1 MFVIWWGTTKVVNQQ
16 GYAADFCPICREV
29 APMLICNV
37 EMANHVYSVV
47 YGKGETIGHYAQCQQ
62 CKSELPA
69 RMNKFRT
76 LADGIA
82 PLVTLVRT
90 TNPRVYETEKG
101 RLDIERMIKE
111 RSAPLPRDVRFE
123 LMLEKFHAVEPE
135 IRNRLAASR
144 VDLPFVATLLSFIL
158 IGFFVLPMAMRDT
171 EALRRIQAYFLLGTM
186 VFLGYLLLTA
196 HSRYLKGK
204 IYPKLS
210 EALRPLK
217 PGPKELDLILRMLK
231 QRKLATGSVLKVK
244 KLAGWLA
251 RTG

>member
-1 MFVIWWGTTKVVNQQ
+1 
-16 GYAADFCPICREV
+16 
-29 APMLICNV
+29 MLICNV

-47 YGKGETIGHYAQCQQ
+47 YGKGETIGHYAQCQN
-62 CKSELPA
+62 CHSELPA
-69 RMNKFRT
+69 RLNKFKT

-111 RSAPLPRDVRFE
+111 GTPPLPRDVRFE

-135 IRNRLAASR
+135 IRNRLDTSR
-144 VDLPFVATLLSFIL
+144 VDRSFIVALAAYVVAALFILPLL
-158 IGFFVLPMAMRDT
+158 IRDSMR
-171 EALRRIQAYFLLGTM
+171 LGQVQAYMLLGT
-186 VFLGYLLLTA
+186 FLLLGYLMLTA
-196 HSRYLKGK
+196 HARFLRGS

-210 EALRPLK
+210 AALRPLK

-231 QRKLATGSVLKVK
+231 QRRLVAGTALKARKLT
-244 KLAGWLA
+244 GWLA
-251 RTG
+251 RTR